1 MKAERRLKIFI
12 ALILA
17 IGGAMTLGGCAGEER
32 GAKEYA
38 GMMKKAQGYTY
49 VMGAMTARGFDT
61 PSYIAGKIRFE
72 LEICMREMGLL
83 APPSPGDKRLLVSV
97 ESEVIYPMSAVDP
110 ARVPSGAYQQLIST
124 VRVTDAQTND
134 AVAEVVFRSF
144 NGFGPTTSD
153 FTEREQ
159 AKSIAAFL
167 ETIVK

>member
-1 MKAERRLKIFI
+1 MKAERNLKIFL
-12 ALILA
+12 ALMLA
-17 IGGAMTLGGCAGEER
+17 IGALLTLVGCADRER
-32 GAKEYA
+32 RADEYA
-38 GMMKKAQGYTY
+38 GMMKKAQGYSY

-61 PSYIAGKIRFE
+61 PPYIPGKIKFE
-72 LEICMREMGLL
+72 LEIYMREKGLL
-83 APPSPGDKRLLVSV
+83 APPSPGDRRLVVSV
-97 ESEVIYPMSAVDP
+97 ESEVIYPMTVVEPS
-110 ARVPSGAYQQLIST
+110 RVPSGAYQQLIST

-144 NGFGPTTSD
+144 NGFGSTTSD